1 MPCTP
6 ANASTTGYSTAILVY
21 AFAWIRRLR
30 GRKDEPSSEDNADE
44 RSDVSDDNL
53 NVNYKNAFEISVN
66 IGVIAFVEMTLK
78 WNNITGVHSLRDPG
92 QFMPFLI
99 ALAQLL
105 AIIYQGVSKVL
116 HLTMAEDGAGF
127 DGEHSAAHMQAVDHY
142 GLQLTALQTMLTR
155 LGANMR
161 IKESY

>member
-1 MPCTP
+1 M
-6 ANASTTGYSTAILVY
+6 
-21 AFAWIRRLR
+21 FAWIRRL
-30 GRKDEPSSEDNADE
+30 GSRKDESSSEDNADQ

-53 NVNYKNAFEISVN
+53 NLNLQNGFEISVN

-78 WNNITGVHSLRDPG
+78 WNNITGVQSLRDPG

-105 AIIYQGVSKVL
+105 AVIYQAVSKIL

-127 DGEHSAAHMQAVDHY
+127 EGEHAAAHMRAVDHY
-142 GLQLTALQTMLTR
+142 GLQLTTLQVMVTR
-155 LGANMR
+155 LCANMR